1 MEKETTYRTKTDN
14 ELFIR
19 LQADDRKA
27 YAEIFERFWPLL
39 HRFVWRMLNDRDDAT
54 DVVQDVFVVLWERRE
69 ELDAGGSLKTYLYTV
84 AKNRVLLFIRR
95 SKMAAQY
102 LTHQQQVVHDDT
114 PAADVQLFERE
125 LAARIEAELDAL
137 PPKAREAFLLS
148 RMEDR
153 SYREIAEQMQI
164 TDSTVKQHISK
175 ALRILREK
183 LTVFFLL

>member
-1 MEKETTYRTKTDN
+1 MAARYQTRTDA
-14 ELFIR
+14 ELFALLR
-19 LQADDRKA
+19 GGDRDA

-39 HRFVWRMLNDRDDAT
+39 HRFTWRMLADRDDAT

-69 ELDAGGSLKTYLYTV
+69 TLDASGSLKTFLYTV
-84 AKNRVLLFIRR
+84 AKNRVLRFIRQ
-95 SKMAAQY
+95 SKVAAQY
-102 LTHQQQVVHDDT
+102 LAHQQHVIVDDA
-114 PAADVQLFERE
+114 PAADAQLFERE

-164 TDSTVKQHISK
+164 SDSTVKQHISK
-175 ALRILREK
+175 ALRILRDK
-183 LTVFFLL
+183 LTVLLFL